1 LKIKN
6 LFGILLTFAF
16 FSFAFVSS
24 ARAEKALEL
33 LKDVEIGGFIDTY
46 YSYNFNRPQ
55 DRTTLGGGTGETNA
69 LRAFDLEDNS
79 ITLDNVELRLWK
91 EATKETPFG
100 FKVITNYGEIAHR
113 ITFKNNTSKGYG
125 RVDDDDFTVQQ
136 ANVTYKINVG
146 NGIDITAGKFA
157 TWIGSEVI
165 GSVDNFNWSRSFL
178 YQNMNP
184 FTHMGVSIST
194 PVNDWLT
201 VSGFVTNGWDTWE
214 DNNNDKS
221 IGYQVVISPNDKFA
235 LYLNGIHGDE
245 TDDTVSPGP
254 GQSQRNVF
262 DFVLNVVPAEGL
274 TININ
279 GDWGSEENVGHWM
292 GLSTIVNYKFA
303 DFFDASLRG
312 EYLKDNGVR
321 TGLGADG
328 LAKTSDDVYSNRTGV
343 VGDETLEFYEATL
356 TLNFH
361 LNGKIMVRPEYRY
374 DWSPSKIFDGNT
386 VKSQSTLSCSINYIF

>member
-1 LKIKN
+1 MIKKLSR
-6 LFGILLTFAF
+6 LFLSLVLFNVILIP
-16 FSFAFVSS
+16 S
-24 ARAEKALEL
+24 ARAENALDL

-55 DRTTLGGGTGETNA
+55 DRTPMGAGSETNA

-91 EATKETPFG
+91 EATEDSRVG

-113 ITFKNNTSKGYG
+113 ITFKNNTTKGVG
-125 RVDDDDFTVQQ
+125 RIDDDDFTVQQ
-136 ANVTYKINVG
+136 ANITYKADILKGV
-146 NGIDITAGKFA
+146 DITVGKFA

-184 FTHMGVSIST
+184 FTHMGASIST
-194 PVNDWLT
+194 SVTGWLT
-201 VSGFVTNGWDTWE
+201 VSGFITNGWDTWE

-221 IGYQVVISPNDKFA
+221 LGYQVVIAPCDTFT

-245 TDDTVSPGP
+245 TDDTAVG
-254 GQSQRNVF
+254 GRRDVF
-262 DFVLNVVPAEGL
+262 DFVLNVIPVKDL

-279 GDWGSEENVGHWM
+279 GDWGSEKTIGHWM
-292 GLSTIVNYKFA
+292 GISTIVNYKFA
-303 DFFDASLRG
+303 DSFDASVRG
-312 EYLKDNGVR
+312 EYLRDNGNR
-321 TGLGADG
+321 TSVGVDG
-328 LAKTSDDVYSNRTGV
+328 LKGTADDSYSNRTGMAMG
-343 VGDETLEFYEATL
+343 GDSLEFYEATL

-361 LNGKIMVRPEYRY
+361 VGNKIMVRPEYRY
-374 DWSPSKIFDGNT
+374 DWSPSKIFDGST
-386 VKSQSTLSCSINYIF
+386 SKAQSTLSCSVNYIF